1 MRRKDLSNKITEVE
15 ERVKMLYSITQNPL
29 PLKDDFAEEITDMM
43 NGIESRLKKL
53 MVDLKAYVEDSTV
66 NEETPHGRKMKL
78 LDTIY
83 SKEINALY
91 YNNKIVEA
99 RALTDRISSVFEK
112 LIDKEEDKECE
123 EFYNE
128 FKHLYD
134 IKGTEDKENVEE
146 KEKEDIKE
154 IKVEEPVKE
163 IKVEEPVKEIKPKP
177 VTAPKKQL
185 TAEELKRK
193 TFFFGGPPL
202 NKLIPLDANKEEHL
216 EKLKHKLILVI
227 KKVIKQGMT
236 NFVIAGSL
244 GFDDIVLD
252 ILEEFKKHNSDI
264 RINIIIPYKS
274 FTKHWSAKDKEKLN
288 EHIKKADNVKYLVD
302 SSDRS
307 VSISD
312 AINLRQRSLVEVSYC
327 GLIAYY
333 TGLTGASK
341 ELKLLAQ
348 KKDMQIFVFDPL
360 TLQLS
365 KE

>member
-1 MRRKDLSNKITEVE
+1 MRRKDLSNEILAVE
-15 ERVKMLYSITQNPL
+15 DRVKMLYSITQNPL
-29 PLKDDFAEEITDMM
+29 PLKDDFSEEITDIM
-43 NGIESRLKKL
+43 NGIESRLGKL
-53 MVDLKAYVEDSTV
+53 MSDLKTYIEDSTV
-66 NEETPHGRKMKL
+66 NEETSNGRKMKL
-78 LDTIY
+78 LDAVY
-83 SKEINALY
+83 SKEINTLY

-99 RALTDRISSVFEK
+99 RALTDRISCIFDK
-112 LIDKEEDKECE
+112 LVDNEEDKECE
-123 EFYNE
+123 EFYDE

-134 IKGTEDKENVEE
+134 IKGTEDKESIEE
-146 KEKEDIKE
+146 KEKANIKE
-154 IKVEEPVKE
+154 IEVEQPVKEIEVKPVKE
-163 IKVEEPVKEIKPKP
+163 IKKP
-177 VTAPKKQL
+177 L

-202 NKLIPLDANKEEHL
+202 NKLFPLNVDKEEHL

-227 KKVIKQGMT
+227 KKVISQGMT

-274 FTKHWSAKDKEKLN
+274 FTKHWSNENKTKLN

-302 SSDRS
+302 SSDRT

-312 AINLRQRSLVEVSYC
+312 AINIRQKSLVEVSYC

-348 KKDMQIFVFDPL
+348 KKGMQIFMFDPL
-360 TLQLS
+360 TLKLS